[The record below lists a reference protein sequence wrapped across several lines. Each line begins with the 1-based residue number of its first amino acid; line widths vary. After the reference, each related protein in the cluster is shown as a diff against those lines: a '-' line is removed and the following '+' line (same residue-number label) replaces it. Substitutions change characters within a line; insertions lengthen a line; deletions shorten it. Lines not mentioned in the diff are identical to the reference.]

1 MLDHLT
7 QSALI
12 HLHLVFA
19 ACPWGNR
26 YMDCRNADCT
36 DPKIRDYCCET
47 CSTLAVPEATTTLSP
62 LSPGNVIS
70 HSTLSEL
77 TVKVVNFLPRAWSK
91 EQKHASNWQDIIT
104 LSPLSPGNVIRH
116 STPFE
121 LTVKVVNLLPQKQ
134 SIFFE
139 LEVKSKNMYET
150 NWICDMY
157 VPEMIVSH
165 ESLSSSNTSNMER
178 FHCQNVLM
186 MPPGVQL
193 YHHVIVTSVITCVAG
208 PVSDITLDFQVRQ
221 S

>member
-7 QSALI
+7 QSAPI

-62 LSPGNVIS
+62 LSPGNVI
-70 HSTLSEL
+70 
-77 TVKVVNFLPRAWSK
+77 
-91 EQKHASNWQDIIT
+91 
-104 LSPLSPGNVIRH
+104 RH
-116 STPFE
+116 SPPSG

-221 S
+221 SESPPTSC